1 MAITL
6 KQAFALNGTP
16 DLTSF
21 KDLQEQCKN
30 TDYFTD
36 SNPINKLSS
45 WEGYWYGTGDYKIS
59 LSASTASV
67 AASGGSVT
75 ITYTI
80 KQVTS
85 TGDTA
90 LSGVKPTIT
99 SSLGTVGTLTSTNAS
114 GQGTC
119 TITLSSLGCTVKPE
133 TTITV
138 TGSYNGASSS
148 ATFKQAENSKTT
160 VAWNNPTISTFSYGN
175 IAACSTS
182 ATPSISYSQT
192 GTQSYT
198 SGTCT
203 TTVTQNSEATISYSE
218 TTAHSAAS
226 VHSSTG
232 VVTWGANGKNSSSRS
247 VGITATVSM
256 NGKSVTKSATSTQN
270 ADTYTDSTEYGN
282 YKTTATLGNTSPTCS
297 SGTTTLTIKITRQ
310 SRTKRVWA
318 CGGTEY
324 LSWSADT
331 AYASMPT
338 VTDNV
343 DWLSVGTVSASSTT
357 GTYTATVTYNANSK
371 NTSTRTATI
380 TASCNA
386 NGTVSL
392 TQGKDSYTDS
402 GGVTS
407 TTYGSWGGGAI
418 SFNSTTALSAAADSR
433 TVTIQ
438 PWSRTKTVSTT
449 AKIRTW
455 TCGGTETL
463 VAASSNNSTEY
474 YTGTV
479 AVSENGSYTSLSA
492 TSYTASSSAKTLT
505 LTKTTCGTTITS
517 AATVTVTANPSTD
530 GPATTTKSI
539 SQTANA
545 LTNVAISVKSGT
557 TPIPYGGG
565 TVTLQCKGTF
575 TSGTHEVT
583 PLWTGA
589 TNGTLSSTTAKNPT
603 LTVGANSGEERDIAV
618 SAKYPN
624 DSTGKIA
631 SFTIKQAGVPV
642 SFTLPIDFY
651 VQSTTGVSGAAD
663 CSFKCT
669 GEVALGSQSTQT
681 FSFNSGLIQQYY
693 NTSGSFK
700 ETKKLNVASLDVI
713 TNSTTFQNY
722 TINWGFAL
730 HESEGSGTS
739 TSSTIPYKLYWQ
751 IEKSDGTIYELLST
765 DYPKISTNYVSVHD
779 LTINESQTQTS
790 HPTSVTDGDRIRVV
804 IVI

>member
-59 LSASTASV
+59 LSASTTSV

-85 TGDTA
+85 TGETA

-99 SSLGTVGTLTSTNAS
+99 SSLGTVGTLASTNTS

-119 TITLSSLGCTVKPE
+119 TITLSSLGCTVKSE

-148 ATFKQAENSKTT
+148 ATFKQAANNKTT

-226 VHSSTG
+226 VNSSTG
-232 VVTWGANGKNSSSRS
+232 VVTWSANGKNSSSRS

-270 ADTYTDSTEYGN
+270 ADTYTDS
-282 YKTTATLGNTSPTCS
+282 
-297 SGTTTLTIKITRQ
+297 
-310 SRTKRVWA
+310 
-318 CGGTEY
+318 
-324 LSWSADT
+324 
-331 AYASMPT
+331 
-338 VTDNV
+338 
-343 DWLSVGTVSASSTT
+343 
-357 GTYTATVTYNANSK
+357 
-371 NTSTRTATI
+371 
-380 TASCNA
+380 
-386 NGTVSL
+386 
-392 TQGKDSYTDS
+392 

-407 TTYGSWGGGAI
+407 TTYGNWGGGAI

-463 VAASSNNSTEY
+463 VAASSTNSTDY

-479 AVSENGSYTSLSA
+479 AVSVNGSYTSLSA
-492 TSYTASSSAKTLT
+492 KSYTASSSAKTLT

-539 SQTANA
+539 SQTANT
-545 LTNVAISVKSGT
+545 LSNVAISVKSGT

-603 LTVGANSGEERDIAV
+603 LTVGANSGEERDIGV

-624 DSTGKIA
+624 DSTGKIT
-631 SFTIKQAGVPV
+631 SFTIKQAAVPV
-642 SFTLPIDFY
+642 SFVLPIDFY
-651 VQSTTGVSGAAD
+651 LQSTTGVSGAAD
-663 CSFKCT
+663 CSFKCS
-669 GEVALGSQSTQT
+669 GEVALGAQSTQT
-681 FSFNSGLIQQYY
+681 FSFNSGLIQEYY
-693 NTSGSFK
+693 NASGSFK
-700 ETKKLNVASLDVI
+700 ETKMLNVASLNVI

-730 HESEGSGTS
+730 HETAGSGTS

-751 IEKSDGTIYELLST
+751 IEKSDGTIHELLST
-765 DYPKISTNYVSVHD
+765 DYPKVSTNYVSVHD
-779 LTINESQTQTS
+779 LTINESQTQTT
-790 HPTSVTDGDRIRVV
+790 HPTSVTDGDRVRVV

>member
-6 KQAFALNGTP
+6 KQAFALNGST

-21 KDLQEQCKN
+21 NDLQEQCKN

-59 LSASTASV
+59 LSASTTSV

-85 TGDTA
+85 TGDIV

-99 SSLGTVGTLTSTNAS
+99 SSLGTAGTPTATNAS

-119 TITLSSLGCTVKPE
+119 TITLSSLGCTVKSE

-138 TGSYNGASSS
+138 TGLYNGASSS
-148 ATFKQAENSKTT
+148 TTFKQAANNKTT

-203 TTVTQNSEATISYSE
+203 TTVTINSGATISYSE

-226 VHSSTG
+226 VNSTSG
-232 VVTWGANGKNSSSRS
+232 VVTWSTNGKNSSSRS
-247 VGITATVSM
+247 VGITATVTM
-256 NGKSVTKSATSTQN
+256 NGKSVTKATTSIQN
-270 ADTYTDSTEYGN
+270 ADTYTE
-282 YKTTATLGNTSPTCS
+282 
-297 SGTTTLTIKITRQ
+297 
-310 SRTKRVWA
+310 
-318 CGGTEY
+318 
-324 LSWSADT
+324 
-331 AYASMPT
+331 
-338 VTDNV
+338 
-343 DWLSVGTVSASSTT
+343 
-357 GTYTATVTYNANSK
+357 
-371 NTSTRTATI
+371 
-380 TASCNA
+380 
-386 NGTVSL
+386 
-392 TQGKDSYTDS
+392 S

-418 SFNSTTALSAAADSR
+418 SFNNTADLSAAADSR

-455 TCGGTETL
+455 VCGGTETL

-505 LTKTTCGTTITS
+505 LTKSTCGSTPTSATTVTITADPTTSGPSTTTASISQQANQKDYNQTVLSLYHVIETTNLPAEADYTRVYMEGEVQKCYTSGAGCSTTTQTWAVDNVTSNVSWITFNSTDGTIRWDENTSPSSRS
-517 AATVTVTANPSTD
+517 ATLTIKYGSYSRNVNVTQEAGSSSAMLYIETAYYYSSTPGDWTVKFKYGSTTYSTVTASHAEYSSSGTQIIGVVVPDIVLNDTS
-530 GPATTTKSI
+530 TKSY
-539 SQTANA
+539 T
-545 LTNVAISVKSGT
+545 VVVEFGT
-557 TPIPYGGG
+557 GYE
-565 TVTLQCKGTF
+565 
-575 TSGTHEVT
+575 S
-583 PLWTGA
+583 WS
-589 TNGTLSSTTAKNPT
+589 GTLSYSNRNK
-603 LTVGANSGEERDIAV
+603 LRDGYSV
-618 SAKYPN
+618 
-624 DSTGKIA
+624 
-631 SFTIKQAGVPV
+631 
-642 SFTLPIDFY
+642 
-651 VQSTTGVSGAAD
+651 
-663 CSFKCT
+663 
-669 GEVALGSQSTQT
+669 
-681 FSFNSGLIQQYY
+681 
-693 NTSGSFK
+693 
-700 ETKKLNVASLDVI
+700 
-713 TNSTTFQNY
+713 
-722 TINWGFAL
+722 TINAF
-730 HESEGSGTS
+730 
-739 TSSTIPYKLYWQ
+739 
-751 IEKSDGTIYELLST
+751 
-765 DYPKISTNYVSVHD
+765 
-779 LTINESQTQTS
+779 
-790 HPTSVTDGDRIRVV
+790 
-804 IVI
+804 